1 MIRIS
6 YLLIASKLSQ
16 SSGRPIIALLLT
28 VREDSSGSLVE
39 LFHSLRLSGLGV
51 FELSERERCQMLDLM
66 ACSRESLWLSGI
78 KTGMLRTVAV
88 AIRGSICFVARRN

>member
-51 FELSERERCQMLDLM
+51 FELGEREMPDAGC
-66 ACSRESLWLSGI
+66 WI
-78 KTGMLRTVAV
+78 
-88 AIRGSICFVARRN
+88 